1 LPINGLGGL
10 GPSQAAFVVAVTH
23 AGIAWNDAVVA
34 ALALYLVTLAGAV
47 LFGGTLTGLHG
58 RAQPG

>member
-1 LPINGLGGL
+1 
-10 GPSQAAFVVAVTH
+10 VTH